1 MKLNKKFWN
10 KKKILVTGHTG
21 FKGGWLL
28 TILNYLGS
36 EVSGYALNPQ
46 GKNNFFN
53 STKIKETLTN
63 DVRKNIINLDDLKSS
78 IKKIKPEIIFHLAA
92 QSSVIESF
100 KDSNNTVLTNIV
112 GTSNILEVVKNIKSV
127 KCLIIVTTDKVY
139 QNYKLKKYFDENS
152 ILGGDD
158 IYSGSKACCEI
169 LTNSYRK
176 SFFTKNDC
184 RIATVRAGNCFG
196 GGDWT
201 KDRIVKDALESF
213 YDNKILYV
221 RNPEATRPW
230 QHVIEPLTGYLLLAE
245 KLFSSNGY
253 NYCGAWNFGPSL
265 RQNMKVLELA
275 KIIKSHLN
283 SKSKIIFKKKDK
295 RFNNKKFKIFESKFL
310 NINSKKAYKKLKWRP
325 ELTIKNAVHLTVDW
339 YKSFRE
345 KNNLFEV
352 TNRQVK
358 EYLNL
363 K

>member
-10 KKKILVTGHTG
+10 KKKVFVTGHTG

-36 EVSGYALNPQ
+36 TVSGYALNPQ

-53 STKIKETLTN
+53 STKIKKILTH
-63 DVRKNIINLDDLKSS
+63 DERKNIINLEDLKST
-78 IKKIKPEIIFHLAA
+78 IKKIKPEIVFHLAA

-100 KDSNNTVLTNIV
+100 RESNKTVLTNIV
-112 GTSNILEVVKNIKSV
+112 GTSNILEAVRNVSSV

-158 IYSGSKACCEI
+158 VYSGSKACCEI

-213 YDNKILYV
+213 YDNKILYL

-230 QHVIEPLTGYLLLAE
+230 QHVIEPLVGYLLLAE

-265 RQNMKVLELA
+265 RQNMKVFELA
-275 KIIKSHLN
+275 KIIKSYLN

-339 YKSFRE
+339 YKSFRK
-345 KNNLFEV
+345 KNNLFDV

-358 EYLNL
+358 EYLDL